1 MKLDIDTT
9 IGWGDKTLAA
19 FAVKGFDN
27 SLSFYGTKKFLNT
40 DNLAHYTHVP
50 EESYSFLMGLKMAGC
65 LK

>member
-1 MKLDIDTT
+1 MIRPLPLLPSKVLT
-9 IGWGDKTLAA
+9 IPVILRD
-19 FAVKGFDN
+19 
-27 SLSFYGTKKFLNT
+27 KKFLNT